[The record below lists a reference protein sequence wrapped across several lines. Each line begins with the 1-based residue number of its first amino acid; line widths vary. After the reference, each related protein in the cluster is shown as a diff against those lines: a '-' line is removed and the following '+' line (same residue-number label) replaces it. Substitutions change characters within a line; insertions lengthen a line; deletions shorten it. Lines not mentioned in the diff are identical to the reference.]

1 MRNTD
6 KFRGCLIGGAGY
18 TFDSFEVTKTNR
30 KAFEKAKQF
39 AENADSKPL
48 AIFGGTATGKTH
60 LLYAVQ
66 NRILQNNPN
75 AKVYLTNAREMTKN
89 LLLAI
94 TEDRDF
100 YSFYSDADVLLID
113 DLQYVADKE
122 KTMNEFLYLINK
134 LTRSTK
140 IMLTSSA
147 ICFSIKYDC
156 RKTHCFC
163 GDYAVIIQSY
173 HRTEEVKPFLQFHGE
188 EIGKLHSYINHSS
201 SLVVLASYAGLGK
214 TTLADQIALYETK
227 HHNRNVLMIALEES
241 EAGVRRKVIPE
252 HTGVHIISP
261 AYSFTFSTIM
271 EIIQN
276 VNQPDL
282 IIIDYL
288 QLISSESNETDEHNL
303 ILHYCHISAE
313 LHRLS
318 RKTDTTIL
326 LLCQLSRNKA
336 YRSDKHPVLRDLRFI
351 GSAEQDADIV
361 MFLYSDNYDYE
372 KLSFQKEDGT
382 IECDIAKNRYGE
394 IGTVNLQYHI
404 NGLV

>member
-1 MRNTD
+1 M
-6 KFRGCLIGGAGY
+6 
-18 TFDSFEVTKTNR
+18 
-30 KAFEKAKQF
+30 
-39 AENADSKPL
+39 
-48 AIFGGTATGKTH
+48 
-60 LLYAVQ
+60 YAVQ

-113 DLQYVADKE
+113 DLQDVADKE
-122 KTMNEFLYLINK
+122 ETMNKFLYLINK

-163 GDYAVIIQSY
+163 GDYAVIMQPY
-173 HRTEEVKPFLQFHGE
+173 HRTEEVKPFLRFHGE

-252 HTGVHIISP
+252 HTGVQIISP

-282 IIIDYL
+282 IIID
-288 QLISSESNETDEHNL
+288 
-303 ILHYCHISAE
+303 
-313 LHRLS
+313 
-318 RKTDTTIL
+318 
-326 LLCQLSRNKA
+326 
-336 YRSDKHPVLRDLRFI
+336 
-351 GSAEQDADIV
+351 
-361 MFLYSDNYDYE
+361 
-372 KLSFQKEDGT
+372 
-382 IECDIAKNRYGE
+382 
-394 IGTVNLQYHI
+394 
-404 NGLV
+404 